1 MKIIVSL
8 AVASV
13 LALSSYAVVKNPTT
27 EHTHTEAE
35 LEAAPIER
43 FTSGHSG
50 GLDRNGGHYDRSTG
64 LYHYHR

>member
-1 MKIIVSL
+1 MKLIVSL

-13 LALSSYAVVKNPTT
+13 IAASSYAVVKNLATD
-27 EHTHTEAE
+27 HTHTEAE

-43 FTSGHSG
+43 FTPGHSG